1 MNLKIAFIHIGL
13 STLLFAGCSSNKNDD
28 ETLAETTETTEIT
41 KAIEEQ
47 KINAQNVFN
56 SIPGPD
62 KLADL
67 INQTGLDYEGNLLND
82 PQNLNK
88 YTSDDAKA
96 INLGVYGGDMVYANV
111 YEQTQESML
120 FLRCLNTL
128 CRNLGITNSF
138 DDKTADRLQN
148 NKENKDSLLTIVS
161 QSFNRADAFLRENQR
176 HGTSALMVAGGW
188 VEGLYLSAK
197 VIEKSKNKRMIQ
209 EMSQQKK
216 SLTDLIEL
224 VKSGKVNGST
234 FVLTG
239 LQNLKTSYDKIQD
252 GTTMTDEVFA
262 EINTKVSALRAKL
275 IAV

>member
-1 MNLKIAFIHIGL
+1 MKFKNIFIQIGL
-13 STLLFAGCSSNKNDD
+13 SLLLLLGCTSNKNNDD
-28 ETLAETTETTEIT
+28 ETLAETTETT

-62 KLADL
+62 ELAEL
-67 INQTGLDYEGNLLND
+67 VNQTGLDYDGALLND

-88 YTSDDAKA
+88 YTTDDARA

-120 FLRCLNTL
+120 FLKCLNTL
-128 CRNLGITNSF
+128 CRSLGITNAF

-188 VEGLYLSAK
+188 IEGLYLSGK
-197 VIEKSKNKRMIQ
+197 VAERSKNKRMVQ
-209 EMSQQKK
+209 KMSQQKK
-216 SLTDLIEL
+216 SLNDLIEL
-224 VKSGKVNGST
+224 IANGKVAGAT
-234 FVLTG
+234 FVLEG
-239 LQNLKTSYDKIQD
+239 LNDLKTSYDKIPE

-262 EINTKVSALRAKL
+262 EINTKVFALRAKM
-275 IAV
+275 ISF